1 MPMGQIPKSIWAEI
15 VEWLKFVARLPVI
28 ALIIVMT
35 GMFSWLGFWFIVRL
49 CMFIYNKYLV
59 TPWN

>member
-1 MPMGQIPKSIWAEI
+1 MPMGKIPQGLWGEI

-28 ALIIVMT
+28 ALIIVAT

-49 CMFIYNKYLV
+49 CMFVYKKYLIN
-59 TPWN
+59 PWN